1 MDKSNSRL
9 TTEKR
14 VLVFICTVL
23 YLRYPLITFFRIEKK
38 DQVEIKGIK
47 TGKKKR
53 IKTGLYI

>member
-23 YLRYPLITFFRIEKK
+23 YLRYRLITFFRIEKK
-38 DQVEIKGIK
+38 DKVEIKGIK
-47 TGKKKR
+47 TEKKR
-53 IKTGLYI
+53 G